1 MLEFF
6 KIRLAFYYDRKKHLL
21 EQLGADFCKVDNKV
35 RFILAVVRNE
45 MIINN
50 RKKSELLAELRE
62 EGYEAFPPKAKSDG
76 HQNGG
81 EEEEEESL
89 KKSSK
94 DFDYLLSM
102 PLWNLTME
110 KVNKLKSERD
120 EKQRQVRELEA
131 TPPENIW

>member
-21 EQLGADFCKVDNKV
+21 EQLGFDFCKVDNKV

-50 RKKSELLAELRE
+50 RKKFELLAELRE
-62 EGYEAFPPKAKSDG
+62 EGYEAFPPKTKEKNDG
-76 HQNGG
+76 NNNG

-89 KKSSK
+89 KKSS
-94 DFDYLLSM
+94 
-102 PLWNLTME
+102 
-110 KVNKLKSERD
+110 
-120 EKQRQVRELEA
+120 ELCCQKCCFSSL
-131 TPPENIW
+131 P